1 MLLHNFFVHTE
12 ETEWNNFSA
21 PLMTISLTDLSF
33 LITEVYSIYL
43 QIHSYNTILICSFW
57 FPNAWQYS
65 LSLSFLITELHFF
78 CPLPVRCC
86 HQLCWWLLGHSAA
99 LQGQK
104 MLAGPGEFRGL
115 SFIGRASGTV
125 TNLKPNFLSQK
136 WPEVISE
143 SFLAAMHEWKLKLPN
158 LFFFFFLRTSPVK
171 AFLEIFQQTTPSPC
185 KSPLMAGRGEDL
197 PCWYSS
203 LFFLFPVHVTFQF
216 VPLKQKKRTTTNN
229 KTLVKPQSLSTEME
243 NCLGNKSNPEP
254 F

>member
-1 MLLHNFFVHTE
+1 MLLHNFFVHRE

-143 SFLAAMHEWKLKLPN
+143 SFLAAMHEWKLKLPKP
-158 LFFFFFLRTSPVK
+158 FFFFFFFESISCESFPGNLSTNHSLPLQKPLNGREGWGF
-171 AFLEIFQQTTPSPC
+171 AMLIFFFI
-185 KSPLMAGRGEDL
+185 L
-197 PCWYSS
+197 PFPRACH
-203 LFFLFPVHVTFQF
+203 FPVCTIKTEKKNNHQQQNTRKT
-216 VPLKQKKRTTTNN
+216 PKPKYRNGKLLRKQ
-229 KTLVKPQSLSTEME
+229 E
-243 NCLGNKSNPEP
+243 
-254 F
+254 